1 MATTLK
7 IIFRGKNKSFF
18 EPLRASIVLGDH
30 GINPN
35 GDHLVSADCANTE
48 ELEAQVDSLKS
59 QLDKILRIGQ
69 KEFAAKSGKK

>member
-30 GINPN
+30 GINAN
-35 GDHLVSADCANTE
+35 GDHLLSADCANAE

-59 QLDKILRIGQ
+59 QLDKIRRIGQ
-69 KEFAAKSGKK
+69 NKFAKKSGRK